1 MSRGNGAVALFDA
14 WVLSGAGGVVVL
26 VLKMRLLDLQ
36 RLILLGSIVLEGLG
50 HRLFLPIRLQ
60 QNLLL
65 PASWI
70 CQEVD
75 CFLPPQN

>member
-1 MSRGNGAVALFDA
+1 MPRGDGAVALFDA
-14 WVLSGAGGVVVL
+14 GVLSGAGGVVVL
-26 VLKMRLLDLQ
+26 VLKMRLLDQ